1 MIPYELALLCTVWF
15 CPAAVLAWK
24 AFLGVVDCVEQK
36 KRPRLGGLIL
46 FGLGLFLLLCSLALT
61 LLAKRFNLH
70 LYLCG
75 KGLYEWQ
82 FALRLAMIFCLVWGG
97 FLLAVEKVWRLRSL
111 VCAVL
116 LGGWLFLTIG
126 FLTFGHYDTVYTEIS
141 SPASAGKVHELVFE
155 EKSWLFGG
163 SGAVYERVSP
173 CFMSKLGDY
182 PTDDDGCQYVASG
195 SCRFLWR
202 EDGFTMKYRFEADI
216 RYDPDGK

>member
-1 MIPYELALLCTVWF
+1 MFAGAYSGVWLVCFPALWLLGMAVWGIIRRILARKC
-15 CPAAVLAWK
+15 
-24 AFLGVVDCVEQK
+24 
-36 KRPRLGGLIL
+36 PRLGGLIL
-46 FGLGLFLLLCSLALT
+46 VGGGVLLLLCSLVLT

-126 FLTFGHYDTVYTEIS
+126 FLTFCHYDTVYTEIS
-141 SPASAGKVHELVFE
+141 SPASAGEVHELVFE

-182 PTDDDGCQYVASG
+182 PTDDGCQYVAHG

-202 EDGFTMKYRFEADI
+202 EDGFTMKYRFEANI
-216 RYDPDGK
+216 QYDPDGK